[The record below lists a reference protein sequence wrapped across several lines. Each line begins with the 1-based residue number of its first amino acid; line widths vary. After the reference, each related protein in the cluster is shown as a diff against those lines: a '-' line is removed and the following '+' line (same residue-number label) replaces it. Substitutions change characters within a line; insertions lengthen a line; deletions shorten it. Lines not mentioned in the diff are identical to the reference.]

1 MAGSGASQ
9 AGINLVEQ
17 CGGKVEWLV
26 YITELEYLNGRE
38 NLKGYNIFSLVKV
51 KEKK

>member
-1 MAGSGASQ
+1 MAGSGASR
-9 AGINLVEQ
+9 AGINLVEK
-17 CGGKVEWLV
+17 CNAKVSGLV

-38 NLKGYNIFSLVKV
+38 DLQGYNIFSLVKV